1 MIAFTLENYH
11 QFLLQNIPSKYREDI
26 NWGIVQKSIQSEF
39 EFVQKTLINDDYAQK
54 FRQFCLIPNTTLEDY
69 KSKFIVYND
78 INVLCSLRFL
88 KRNVEKPYIFVE
100 YYSSSTADFFLYF
113 EEIKKRILDEFKI
126 FNVKKIRISL
136 RNEDLAYFKHYRPT
150 PDLLMYS
157 AKISDIKNHTFDI
170 PGFKLERIQ
179 SLSEED
185 YTCYTKE
192 YTSFNSENPL
202 LSSAFA
208 EPLDVLN
215 KYCAS
220 DYGFKAYIDGEWA
233 GFALFVDVAEYFFYG
248 YLVWDKIV
256 FKKYRGMQLSAAI
269 QNNAFNQF
277 IPHLEGYVY
286 GNIQYENT
294 GSRKTAEK
302 SGRENLLTSYFF
314 E

>member
-1 MIAFTLENYH
+1 LIAFTLENYH
-11 QFLLQNIPSKYREDI
+11 QFLLQNIPSKYQKDI
-26 NWGIVQKSIQSEF
+26 NWDIVKKSIQGEF
-39 EFVQKTLINDDYAQK
+39 EFVQKTLISDDYAHK
-54 FRQFCLIPNTTLEDY
+54 FRQHCLVINTTLEDY

-88 KRNVEKPYIFVE
+88 KRNVKMPYIFVE
-100 YYSSSTADFFLYF
+100 YYSSSTADFFLNF
-113 EEIKKRILDEFKI
+113 EEIKKRIRDEYKI

-136 RNEDLAYFKHYRPT
+136 RNEDLAYFEPYRPT

-157 AKISDIKNHTFDI
+157 AKISDIKKQTFDI
-170 PGFKLERIQ
+170 LGFKLEQIHY
-179 SLSEED
+179 LSEED
-185 YTCYTKE
+185 YTCYKE
-192 YTSFNSENPL
+192 EYASFNRDNSL
-202 LSSAFA
+202 LTSAFA
-208 EPLDVLN
+208 EPFDVLN

-233 GFALFVDVAEYFFYG
+233 GFALFVDVAEFFFYG

-277 IPHLEGYVY
+277 IPHLDGYIY
-286 GNIQYENT
+286 GNIQCENI